1 MGIFTLLFIA
11 VFSSFSTPAP
21 AVEPD
26 YAWSRRWTDVSELE
40 SILRQVPSGRAV
52 LKAAEKKDPDFLSRL
67 KLGSASYTESTFS
80 RTYSLI
86 DGKEQIGLRHE
97 ITLNQGLALSD
108 AVVDLAHELV
118 HFTEKGM
125 LDPYRPGFELSQ
137 FIRNGI
143 EGDGGELSALAVEC
157 QVAWALEAK
166 FENFPRHAL
175 CERYRQSGNVFHR
188 AAARRDYYA
197 TGTWYRRSSDELRS
211 AIPELSERKVVFTS
225 SYAGKPYPLAL
236 AEEFGMTRRTACLN
250 NRRKFR
256 LIASQ
261 SESGR
266 RPASAELLQE
276 RVRLKRY
283 DQTFCRPVLDDDAA
297 AVRLK
302 VSD

>member
-1 MGIFTLLFIA
+1 MGLFTLLFIFA
-11 VFSSFSTPAP
+11 LSTPVSAGT
-21 AVEPD
+21 AGH
-26 YAWSRRWTDVSELE
+26 AWNRRWTSPAELE
-40 SILRQVPSGRAV
+40 SILRQVPSGRLV
-52 LKAAEKKDPDFLSRL
+52 LKAAEKKDPDFLGRL

-86 DGKEQIGLRHE
+86 DGKEQIVLRHE
-97 ITLNQGLALSD
+97 ITLNKGLALSD

-125 LDPYRPGFELSQ
+125 LDPYQPGFELSQ

-157 QVAWALEAK
+157 RVAWELESKFAL
-166 FENFPRHAL
+166 FPQHSL
-175 CERYRQSGNVFHR
+175 CERYRKRENVFHR
-188 AAARRDYYA
+188 EAARRDYYA
-197 TGTWYRRSSDELRS
+197 MGTWYRRSGEELRG

-236 AEEFGMTRRTACLN
+236 AEEFSMTQRAACLN
-250 NRRKFR
+250 NRRKYR

-261 SESGR
+261 SETGR

-276 RVRLKRY
+276 RLRLKRY
-283 DQTFCRPVLDDDAA
+283 DQAYCRPVLDKDAS
-297 AVRLK
+297 AVKVK